1 MHEECSDTIP
11 YRKRIVEDT
20 MSTFATTATHAP
32 GRVRTKAGSVAL
44 RVVLMIEDALER
56 RRSRLAL
63 MELTDDQLKDIG
75 VSRSEAFREAHRP
88 FWG

>member
-1 MHEECSDTIP
+1 
-11 YRKRIVEDT
+11 
-20 MSTFATTATHAP
+20 MSAFATAGSRAH
-32 GRVRTKAGSVAL
+32 GRVRATAASAAL

-75 VSRSEAFREAHRP
+75 VSRSEAFCEANRP